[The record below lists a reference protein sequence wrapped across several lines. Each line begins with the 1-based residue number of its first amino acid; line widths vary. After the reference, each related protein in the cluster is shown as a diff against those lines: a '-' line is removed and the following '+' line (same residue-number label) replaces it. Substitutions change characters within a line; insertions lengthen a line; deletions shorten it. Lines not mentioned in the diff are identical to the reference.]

1 MAGHRKVREKLA
13 IRTIAFG
20 RRLFAN
26 TPVQRLPVTAAIL
39 KRVFRFGYGADEI
52 ELEFRRASLSVPAS
66 DVTIVPGLVGG
77 FYEKIE
83 LDLFEAVAERSA
95 LVVDVGGNVGVYAC
109 LAAMRA
115 PAGRVVTFEPVPQN
129 LGYLRRN
136 LERNAVDARV
146 EVVAK
151 AVSDVP
157 GRPADL
163 SGGQHRNAFPL
174 VGECRQPVANRRGGD
189 HPRRVSR
196 DRPVDALKIDV
207 EGLDGHALSGA
218 KRLLQSRRPTLF
230 VEFVPRSLAAAG
242 FDPRG

>member
-1 MAGHRKVREKLA
+1 
-13 IRTIAFG
+13 
-20 RRLFAN
+20 
-26 TPVQRLPVTAAIL
+26 
-39 KRVFRFGYGADEI
+39 VFRFGYGADEI
-52 ELEFRRASLSVPAS
+52 ELEFRGASLSVPAS

-95 LVVDVGGNVGVYAC
+95 LVVDVGGNVGMYAC

-151 AVSDVP
+151 AVSDIP
-157 GRPADL
+157 GVQPIYLADSVGTHSL
-163 SGGQHRNAFPL
+163 SSVNAASQSRIDVEVTTL
-174 VGECRQPVANRRGGD
+174 DECLA
-189 HPRRVSR
+189 

-218 KRLLQSRRPTLF
+218 KRPCSRDGR
-230 VEFVPRSLAAAG
+230 RCSLSSCPAVWQR
-242 FDPRG
+242 RGLIPGG